1 MTKEEFWNSI
11 IISDEEKQKSLFYFK
26 HRGIDEHNYV
36 RLFLESRTGR
46 KVTYSEIASTFRYDK
61 RIRRVIYKFIGILEE
76 SIRAYIANKYTNNL
90 EQVEWIN
97 KIKNGQGELFNR
109 LDELTLGHL
118 FNQIKKLK
126 KDRKYLFDY
135 LENDGNWTNKD
146 FESIIE
152 LRNQISHNRFLLNN
166 MKLKKCSIGDGNASL
181 WANLLNLKRFL
192 PKEVKQ
198 EFVDEINNC
207 DKFFGKKYDNQ
218 VCGDIPN
225 EIIIHIQKIKKA
237 CCLKYIQEGDGNDD
251 N

>member
-11 IISDEEKQKSLFYFK
+11 IISNEEKQKSLFYLK
-26 HRGIDEHNYV
+26 YRGIDEHNYV

-90 EQVEWIN
+90 EQVEWSN

-109 LDELTLGHL
+109 LDELTLGQL

-192 PKEVKQ
+192 PNEVKQ
-198 EFVDEINNC
+198 KFCDEVNNC
-207 DKFFGKKYDNQ
+207 VICFGKKYDYQ
-218 VCGDIPN
+218 VCGDVPV
-225 EIIIHIQKIKKA
+225 EIIINI
-237 CCLKYIQEGDGNDD
+237 
-251 N
+251 

>member
-11 IISDEEKQKSLFYFK
+11 IISDEEKQKSLFYLK

-76 SIRAYIANKYTNNL
+76 SIRAYIANKYSSN
-90 EQVEWIN
+90 ESQVKWIN
-97 KIKNGQGELFNR
+97 QIKNLQGELFNR
-109 LDELTLGHL
+109 LDELTLWQL
-118 FNQIKKLK
+118 FNQVKKMK
-126 KDRKYLFDY
+126 EDRKYLFDY
-135 LENDGNWTNKD
+135 IDDKGNWMNKD
-146 FESIIE
+146 FEAIIE

-166 MKLKKCSIGDGNASL
+166 MKLKKCSIGDGNGSL

-198 EFVDEINNC
+198 KFVDEINNC
-207 DKFFGKKYDNQ
+207 DKFFEEKYDNQ
-218 VCGDIPN
+218 VGGDIPH
-225 EIIIHIQKIKKA
+225 EIIIHI
-237 CCLKYIQEGDGNDD
+237 
-251 N
+251 